1 MTEEADEEEGRSLPA
16 RTRMADWFDR
26 HRRPHT
32 AALRRLHLIVIGEE
46 ARLSE
51 GKADRLRQVLCQRTE
66 RDPQPRQRVA
76 DAEHCSRKF
85 EERDV
90 PADAETDRSWR
101 AENPA
106 GRSVLTDDQT
116 IGPSEPAGDL

>member
-1 MTEEADEEEGRSLPA
+1 MTEEADEEERRSLPA